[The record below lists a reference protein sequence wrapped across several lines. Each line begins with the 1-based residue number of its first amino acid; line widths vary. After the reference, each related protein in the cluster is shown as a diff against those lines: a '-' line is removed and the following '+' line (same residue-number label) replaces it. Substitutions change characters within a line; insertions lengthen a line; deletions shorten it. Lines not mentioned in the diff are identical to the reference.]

1 MSERILDAPMEVF
14 SVSLLFGY
22 FLGCAFGMG
31 CALAVMYSIFR
42 SGYRTAIVDV
52 MQGKKNK
59 RYQHATEWATRKL
72 AGKVT
77 DRIW

>member
-1 MSERILDAPMEVF
+1 MEIF
-14 SVSLLFGY
+14 SVSFLCGY
-22 FLGCAFGMG
+22 FLGCVFGIG

-52 MQGKKNK
+52 LKGDKNK
-59 RYQHATEWATRKL
+59 RYQQATEWAKKKL

-77 DRIW
+77 DRVW

>member
-1 MSERILDAPMEVF
+1 MEVF

-52 MQGKKNK
+52 MEGKKSK
-59 RYQHATEWATRKL
+59 RHQQATEWATRKL

-77 DRIW
+77 DRVW

>member
-1 MSERILDAPMEVF
+1 MEVF

-42 SGYRTAIVDV
+42 SGYRTAICDV
-52 MQGKKNK
+52 MRGEKNK
-59 RYQHATEWATRKL
+59 RYRLATEWATRKL

-77 DRIW
+77 DKVW

>member
-1 MSERILDAPMEVF
+1 MEIF
-14 SVSLLFGY
+14 SVSLLCGY

-42 SGYRTAIVDV
+42 SGYRTAIFDV
-52 MQGKKNK
+52 MQGDKNR
-59 RYQHATEWATRKL
+59 RYQLATEWATRKL

-77 DRIW
+77 DRPW